1 MSEGEHKASV
11 QHTPAEWTS
20 SNQDQYVNADK
31 ARYNS
36 EKVSAEHRHTDRG
49 HLSSAGQEPGIPPH
63 QRHPE
68 QNITVSPDHR
78 RGRTYNFI
86 LNTDS
91 LFQRPGECQLPAEGE
106 GEAGASLAVRPT
118 AGGVF

>member
-36 EKVSAEHRHTDRG
+36 EKVIPDVMVT
-49 HLSSAGQEPGIPPH
+49 LSCNLLQS
-63 QRHPE
+63 
-68 QNITVSPDHR
+68 V
-78 RGRTYNFI
+78 
-86 LNTDS
+86 
-91 LFQRPGECQLPAEGE
+91 LF
-106 GEAGASLAVRPT
+106 
-118 AGGVF
+118 

>member
-36 EKVSAEHRHTDRG
+36 EKVRG
-49 HLSSAGQEPGIPPH
+49 
-63 QRHPE
+63 QRE
-68 QNITVSPDHR
+68 LMV
-78 RGRTYNFI
+78 
-86 LNTDS
+86 
-91 LFQRPGECQLPAEGE
+91 
-106 GEAGASLAVRPT
+106 
-118 AGGVF
+118 

>member
-36 EKVSAEHRHTDRG
+36 EKVSAEHRHTGRG

-68 QNITVSPDHR
+68 QNITVSPDHIVEVVLIISSYWLIIPETR
-78 RGRTYNFI
+78 RMST
-86 LNTDS
+86 S
-91 LFQRPGECQLPAEGE
+91 
-106 GEAGASLAVRPT
+106 S
-118 AGGVF
+118 

>member
-36 EKVSAEHRHTDRG
+36 EKVSTLGAATLTGG

-68 QNITVSPDHR
+68 QNITVSPDHS

-86 LNTDS
+86 S
-91 LFQRPGECQLPAEGE
+91 LIL
-106 GEAGASLAVRPT
+106 T
-118 AGGVF
+118 ANEE

>member
-36 EKVSAEHRHTDRG
+36 EKVSTGRRHTDRG
-49 HLSSAGQEPGIPPH
+49 SSVLCRSGTRHSSSSAIPRAKH
-63 QRHPE
+63 H
-68 QNITVSPDHR
+68 
-78 RGRTYNFI
+78 
-86 LNTDS
+86 
-91 LFQRPGECQLPAEGE
+91 GE
-106 GEAGASLAVRPT
+106 SRS
-118 AGGVF
+118 

>member
-1 MSEGEHKASV
+1 MKALVGAFNQEKALVGSRGLLRDCTNGCGTDGELH
-11 QHTPAEWTS
+11 S

-36 EKVSAEHRHTDRG
+36 EKVSTLNTATLTGG

-68 QNITVSPDHR
+68 QNITVSPDHS
-78 RGRTYNFI
+78 RGRT
-86 LNTDS
+86 S
-91 LFQRPGECQLPAEGE
+91 H
-106 GEAGASLAVRPT
+106 
-118 AGGVF
+118 